1 MQIKLA
7 SREYD
12 RHTDKPADKK
22 YTRLYYLKLFAAALL
37 TVQFQVF
44 FSVLMGAM
52 NLGQASPY
60 IEAFAMA
67 KGAARTIF
75 HIIDRYN
82 HFFCLFEKR

>member
-1 MQIKLA
+1 
-7 SREYD
+7 
-12 RHTDKPADKK
+12 
-22 YTRLYYLKLFAAALL
+22 
-37 TVQFQVF
+37 
-44 FSVLMGAM
+44 MGAM

-82 HFFCLFEKR
+82 NFFAFLKRDRFPRNTCGPQTIILENG